1 MPWFTFEPSWEP
13 WRELDQLRRE
23 MDRLWEQAFGLG
35 PERYRRRAG
44 VFPLLNI
51 SEDKDHVYVRAELAG
66 VRPSDIDITLED
78 NRLILRGARKI
89 PAEEKVVGYHR
100 REREAGSFR
109 RVVRLPERLDPAKVE
124 AVFKDGVLTITLAK
138 PEEIKPKQ
146 ITVKSA

>member
-1 MPWFTFEPSWEP
+1 MPWYTFEPSWESF
-13 WRELDQLRRE
+13 REMDQLRRE
-23 MDRLWEQAFGLG
+23 MDRLWERASG

-44 VFPLLNI
+44 VFPLLNL

-66 VRPSDIDITLED
+66 VKPEDIDITLED
-78 NRLILRGARKI
+78 NKLVLRGERKI

-124 AVFKDGVLTITLAK
+124 AIFKEGILTITLAK
-138 PEEIKPKQ
+138 PEEVKPKQ
-146 ITVKSA
+146 ITVKTA

>member
-1 MPWFTFEPSWEP
+1 MPWYTFEPSWEP
-13 WRELDQLRRE
+13 FREMDQLRRE
-23 MDRLWEQAFGLG
+23 MDRLWDRAFGFA
-35 PERYRRRAG
+35 PERYRRRGG

-66 VRPSDIDITLED
+66 VRPEDIDITLED
-78 NRLILRGARKI
+78 NRLILR
-89 PAEEKVVGYHR
+89 GYHR